1 MADARYHYVARRYLA
16 ASAIVAALLFLLV
29 GPAHVEDKRVWRA
42 GNYTFSDELGG
53 FTITGIAGLGTRED
67 PIIVEEE
74 LTSSSP
80 VTMVIRVAS
89 PARADPDVGNLAT
102 SALHVRLSIRNG
114 SGQAWVEFE
123 FELQEILDQASL
135 FSDGLSFDQRRD
147 ETDTIRSTRFKH
159 YSRDFEPYDRLR
171 FTDGQIDPK
180 ESGDFAFALTDF
192 TPRWTF
198 YLVQDP
204 RIPSS

>member
-1 MADARYHYVARRYLA
+1 MRCSGVVPFRNWLATILALVSVSLAHADDMQGL
-16 ASAIVAALLFLLV
+16 
-29 GPAHVEDKRVWRA
+29 RA

-53 FTITGIAGLGTRED
+53 FKILGVTGLGTRAN
-67 PIIVEEE
+67 PIVVRQE

-80 VTMVIRVAS
+80 VTMVIRSAAPPLQDS
-89 PARADPDVGNLAT
+89 DVGDLGT
-102 SALHVRLSIRNG
+102 GALHLRISIVNA

-123 FELQEILDQASL
+123 FELQEILHHASI
-135 FSDGLSFDQRRD
+135 FSDGLSFDQRRENLD
-147 ETDTIRSTRFKH
+147 SVHSTLFAK
-159 YSRDFEPYDRLR
+159 YSRDFEPFDRMR
-171 FTDGQIDPK
+171 FVEGKVDP
-180 ESGDFAFALTDF
+180 EQQVEFEFPLTDF